1 MIEKLPKV
9 ELHIHLDGSIRP
21 STAAYLLN
29 KSIEDVSNNMIASDK
44 CEDLNEYLT
53 KFDYPEKILQT
64 KENLER
70 VAYELALDLKKDNVI
85 YAEIRFAPLKHIKE
99 GLTLDSVVD
108 SVLDGLSRVNIKTNL
123 ILCMMRNDTYSD
135 NLKVIELASKYLNKG
150 VGGIDLAGAEALYK
164 TSSFKELFVM
174 AKKYNIPFTIH
185 SGEADG
191 YDSILAAIN
200 FGATRIGHGIR
211 TIEYDDL
218 INLIIDNNILLEV
231 CPTSNVQTNAVDK
244 YTDHPIKKLID
255 KGVNVSINTDN
266 RTVSNISLNLEYKK
280 LQESFGFTKE
290 LFIKTNLNAIEH
302 AFVSLDEKA
311 KLKKEYLEIINKR

>member
-108 SVLDGLSRVNIKTNL
+108 SVLDGLSKVNIKTNL

-211 TIEYDDL
+211 AIEYDDL

-302 AFVSLDEKA
+302 AFVSLDEKS
-311 KLKKEYLEIINKR
+311 KLKREYLEIINKR

>member
-64 KENLER
+64 KKNLER

-108 SVLDGLSRVNIKTNL
+108 SVLDGLSKVNIKTNL

-150 VGGIDLAGAEALYK
+150 VCGIDLAGAEALYK

-211 TIEYDDL
+211 AIEYDDL

>member
-85 YAEIRFAPLKHIKE
+85 YAEIRFAPLKYIKE

-108 SVLDGLSRVNIKTNL
+108 SVLDGLSKVNIKTNL

-200 FGATRIGHGIR
+200 FGATRIGHGIMA
-211 TIEYDDL
+211 IEYDDL

-302 AFVSLDEKA
+302 AFVSLDEKS
-311 KLKKEYLEIINKR
+311 KLKREYLEIINKR

>member
-108 SVLDGLSRVNIKTNL
+108 SVLDGLSKVNIKTNL

-191 YDSILAAIN
+191 YDSILATIN

-211 TIEYDDL
+211 AIEYDDL
-218 INLIIDNNILLEV
+218 TNLIIDNNILLEV

>member
-29 KSIEDVSNNMIASDK
+29 KSIDDVSNNMIASDK

-99 GLTLDSVVD
+99 GLTLDSIVD
-108 SVLDGLSRVNIKTNL
+108 SVLEGLSKVNIKTNL
-123 ILCMMRNDTYSD
+123 ILCMMRNDTYDD
-135 NLKVIELASKYLNKG
+135 NLKVIELASKYLNRG
-150 VGGIDLAGAEALYK
+150 VVGIDLAGAEALYK
-164 TSSFKELFVM
+164 TSSFEKLFDI

-200 FGATRIGHGIR
+200 FGTTRIGHGIKA
-211 TIEYDDL
+211 IEYDDL
-218 INLIIDNNILLEV
+218 INLIKDNNILLEV

>member
-191 YDSILAAIN
+191 YDSILATIN

-211 TIEYDDL
+211 AIEYDDL

>member
-29 KSIEDVSNNMIASDK
+29 KSIDDVSNNMIASDK

-108 SVLDGLSRVNIKTNL
+108 SVLDGLSKVNIKTNL

-150 VGGIDLAGAEALYK
+150 VCGIDLAGAEALYK

-191 YDSILAAIN
+191 YDSILATIN

-211 TIEYDDL
+211 AIEYDDL
-218 INLIIDNNILLEV
+218 INLIINNNILLEV

>member
-164 TSSFKELFVM
+164 TSSFKELFIM

-191 YDSILAAIN
+191 YDSILATIN

-211 TIEYDDL
+211 AIEYDDL

>member
-211 TIEYDDL
+211 AIEYDDL

>member
-29 KSIEDVSNNMIASDK
+29 KGIDDVSNNMIASDK

-108 SVLDGLSRVNIKTNL
+108 SVLDGLSKVNIKTNL

-164 TSSFKELFVM
+164 TSSFKKLFVM

-211 TIEYDDL
+211 AIEYDDL

-280 LQESFGFTKE
+280 LHESFGFTKE

-302 AFVSLDEKA
+302 AFVSLDERA

>member
-1 MIEKLPKV
+1 MIENIPKV

-29 KSIEDVSNNMIASDK
+29 KSIDDVSNNMIASDK

-99 GLTLDSVVD
+99 GLTLDSIVD
-108 SVLDGLSRVNIKTNL
+108 SVLEGLSKVNIKTNL
-123 ILCMMRNDTYSD
+123 ILCMMRNDTYDD
-135 NLKVIELASKYLNKG
+135 NLKVIELASKYLNRG
-150 VGGIDLAGAEALYK
+150 VVGIDLAGAEALYK
-164 TSSFKELFVM
+164 TSSFEKLFDI

-200 FGATRIGHGIR
+200 FGTTRIGHGIKA
-211 TIEYDDL
+211 IEYDDL
-218 INLIIDNNILLEV
+218 INLIKDNNILLEV

>member
-29 KSIEDVSNNMIASDK
+29 KSIDDVSNNMIASDK

-108 SVLDGLSRVNIKTNL
+108 SVLDGLSKVNIKTNL
-123 ILCMMRNDTYSD
+123 ILCMMRNDPYSD

-150 VGGIDLAGAEALYK
+150 VCGIDLAGAEALYK

-191 YDSILAAIN
+191 YDSILATIN

-211 TIEYDDL
+211 AIEYDDL

>member
-29 KSIEDVSNNMIASDK
+29 KSIDDVSNNMIASDK

-108 SVLDGLSRVNIKTNL
+108 SVLDGLSKVNIKTNL

-150 VGGIDLAGAEALYK
+150 VCGIDLAGAEALYK

-191 YDSILAAIN
+191 YDSILATIN

-211 TIEYDDL
+211 AIEYDDL

-311 KLKKEYLEIINKR
+311 KLKKVYLEIINKR

>member
-29 KSIEDVSNNMIASDK
+29 KGIDDVSNNMIASDK

-150 VGGIDLAGAEALYK
+150 VCGIDLAGAEALYK

-211 TIEYDDL
+211 AIEYDDL

>member
-108 SVLDGLSRVNIKTNL
+108 SVLDGLSKVNIKTNL
-123 ILCMMRNDTYSD
+123 ILCMMRSDAYSD

-150 VGGIDLAGAEALYK
+150 VCGIDLAGAEALYK

-191 YDSILAAIN
+191 YDSILATIN

-211 TIEYDDL
+211 AIEYDDL

>member
-29 KSIEDVSNNMIASDK
+29 KSIDDVSNNMIASDK

-108 SVLDGLSRVNIKTNL
+108 SVLDGLSKVNIKTNL

-150 VGGIDLAGAEALYK
+150 VCGIDLAGAEALYK

-211 TIEYDDL
+211 AIEYDDL

>member
-53 KFDYPEKILQT
+53 KFDHPEKILQT

-211 TIEYDDL
+211 AIEYDDL

-302 AFVSLDEKA
+302 AFVSLDEKS

>member
-108 SVLDGLSRVNIKTNL
+108 SVLDGLSKVNIKTNL

-200 FGATRIGHGIR
+200 FGVTRIGHGIR
-211 TIEYDDL
+211 AIEYDDL

-311 KLKKEYLEIINKR
+311 KLKREYLEIINKR

>member
-108 SVLDGLSRVNIKTNL
+108 SVLDGLSKVNIKTNL

-191 YDSILAAIN
+191 YDSILATIN

-311 KLKKEYLEIINKR
+311 KLKREYLEIINKR

>member
-108 SVLDGLSRVNIKTNL
+108 SVLDGLSKVNIKTNL

-150 VGGIDLAGAEALYK
+150 VCGIDLAGAEALYK

-191 YDSILAAIN
+191 YDSILATIN

-211 TIEYDDL
+211 AIEYDDL

-280 LQESFGFTKE
+280 LQECFGFTKE

>member
-108 SVLDGLSRVNIKTNL
+108 SVLVGLSKVNIKTNL

-164 TSSFKELFVM
+164 TSFFKELFVM

-191 YDSILAAIN
+191 YDSILATIN

-211 TIEYDDL
+211 AIEYDDL

-311 KLKKEYLEIINKR
+311 KLKREYLEIINKR

>member
-211 TIEYDDL
+211 AIEYDDL

-302 AFVSLDEKA
+302 AFVSLDERA
-311 KLKKEYLEIINKR
+311 KLKREYLEIINKR

>member
-108 SVLDGLSRVNIKTNL
+108 SVLDGLSKVNIKTNL

-211 TIEYDDL
+211 AIEYDDL

>member
-29 KSIEDVSNNMIASDK
+29 KSIDDVSNNMIASDK

-70 VAYELALDLKKDNVI
+70 VAYELAFDLKKDNVI

-108 SVLDGLSRVNIKTNL
+108 SVLDGLSKVNIKTNL

-150 VGGIDLAGAEALYK
+150 VCGIDLAGAEALYK

-191 YDSILAAIN
+191 YDSILATIN

-211 TIEYDDL
+211 AIEYDDL

-280 LQESFGFTKE
+280 LQECFGFTKE

>member
-99 GLTLDSVVD
+99 GLTLDSIVD
-108 SVLDGLSRVNIKTNL
+108 SVLEGLSKVNIKTNL
-123 ILCMMRNDTYSD
+123 ILCMMRNDTYDD
-135 NLKVIELASKYLNKG
+135 NLKVIELASKYLNRG
-150 VGGIDLAGAEALYK
+150 VVGIDLAGAEALYK
-164 TSSFKELFVM
+164 TSSFEKLFDI

-200 FGATRIGHGIR
+200 FGTTRIGHGIKA
-211 TIEYDDL
+211 IEYDDL
-218 INLIIDNNILLEV
+218 INLIKDNNILLEV

>member
-29 KSIEDVSNNMIASDK
+29 KSIDDVSNNMIASDK

-108 SVLDGLSRVNIKTNL
+108 SVLDGLSKVNIKTNL

-150 VGGIDLAGAEALYK
+150 VCGIDLAGAEALYK

-191 YDSILAAIN
+191 YDSILATIN

-211 TIEYDDL
+211 AIEYDDL

>member
-1 MIEKLPKV
+1 MIENIPKV

-29 KSIEDVSNNMIASDK
+29 KSIDDVSNNMIASDK

-99 GLTLDSVVD
+99 GLTLDSIVD
-108 SVLDGLSRVNIKTNL
+108 SVLEGLSKVNIKTNL
-123 ILCMMRNDTYSD
+123 ILCMMRNDTYDD
-135 NLKVIELASKYLNKG
+135 NLKVIELASKYLNRG
-150 VGGIDLAGAEALYK
+150 VVGIDLAGAEALYK
-164 TSSFKELFVM
+164 TSSFEKLFGI

-200 FGATRIGHGIR
+200 FGTTRIGHGIKA
-211 TIEYDDL
+211 IEYEDL
-218 INLIIDNNILLEV
+218 INLIKDNNILLEV

-255 KGVNVSINTDN
+255 KGLNVSINTDN